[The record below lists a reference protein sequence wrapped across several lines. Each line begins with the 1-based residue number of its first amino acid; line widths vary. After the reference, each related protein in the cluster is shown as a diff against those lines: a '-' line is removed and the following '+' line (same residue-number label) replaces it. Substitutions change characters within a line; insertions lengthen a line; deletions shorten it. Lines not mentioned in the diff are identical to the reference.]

1 MRFAHTRHG
10 CRLHGR
16 RPTPHRNFLRNLSLA
31 INLEISE
38 KSLIWGND
46 FMRDYAFRIVSS
58 MGILFCQSKGLVHY
72 NRTRIHVIYH
82 ATAHGC
88 SWLRWNMDHNLGV
101 IPQGI
106 LCPLYANTW
115 IFQKKSH
122 PSSIEQKLLHW
133 PKFRLATNIIAIWTP
148 IWISVNFFW
157 NQSPLD
163 FPSFRDFSP
172 TLYIFR
178 KTY

>member
-10 CRLHGR
+10 CCLHGR
-16 RPTPHRNFLRNLSLA
+16 RPTAHRNFLRNLSLA

-88 SWLRWNMDHNLGV
+88 SWLRWNMDHNRGV

-106 LCPLYANTW
+106 LCRLCADTW
-115 IFQKKSH
+115 IFEKI
-122 PSSIEQKLLHW
+122 SSFIDGTKTFVLTEISIGNKYHCNFNTHLNIG
-133 PKFRLATNIIAIWTP
+133 RLFSILVTFG
-148 IWISVNFFW
+148 ISF
-157 NQSPLD
+157 
-163 FPSFRDFSP
+163 
-172 TLYIFR
+172 I
-178 KTY
+178 

>member
-10 CRLHGR
+10 CCLHGR
-16 RPTPHRNFLRNLSLA
+16 RLTPHRNFLRNLSLA

-88 SWLRWNMDHNLGV
+88 SWLRWNMHHNRGV

-115 IFQKKSH
+115 IFQKNL
-122 PSSIEQKLLHW
+122 ILH
-133 PKFRLATNIIAIWTP
+133 R
-148 IWISVNFFW
+148 W
-157 NQSPLD
+157 NQNFCIDRNFHWQQISLQFQHP
-163 FPSFRDFSP
+163 FE
-172 TLYIFR
+172 YQ
-178 KTY
+178 